1 MMVAH
6 IPQLVRINK
15 LGMITTQSQSGVVR
29 HYTSVRTGKPTT
41 MAERAFCYGF
51 VPQSAAG
58 KILRWMWAHT
68 DKYAVQV
75 YIGADANPDFAL
87 LGVTTQDGGETWV
100 TKVQPCGPPSYRNQ
114 NYPPSA
120 IWEGAT
126 REDPRACA
134 QGDRPRAPRSG
145 ERGLLAVRRHDHRPD
160 RERAVGPV
168 FRAREVLARTR
179 TLKRQNL
186 ERYNYI
192 MYRTRDL

>member
-1 MMVAH
+1 
-6 IPQLVRINK
+6 
-15 LGMITTQSQSGVVR
+15 
-29 HYTSVRTGKPTT
+29 

-51 VPQSAAG
+51 VRESAAG

-68 DKYAVQV
+68 DKYAVEV

-100 TKVQPCGPPSYRNQ
+100 TKVQPCGGPF
-114 NYPPSA
+114 
-120 IWEGAT
+120 EGPAVVPH
-126 REDPRACA
+126 RELPLERHMGGCHARGPRACA
-134 QGDRPRAPRSG
+134 QGDRPRAPRSR

-179 TLKRQNL
+179 TLKRQTWNSITISCTVHVTCSATGRSSCRL
-186 ERYNYI
+186 AA
-192 MYRTRDL
+192 